1 MTCSITLPRQDAQM
15 VLEVM
20 EAEPGITA
28 HGEEL
33 RDQLRRLLSDPNTN
47 EVVIS
52 ASGKGAAELLGLGI
66 DYIRTTS

>member
-1 MTCSITLPRQDAQM
+1 MTCSLTLPRQDAQM

-20 EAEPGITA
+20 EAEPGITR
-28 HGEEL
+28 HGVEL
-33 RDQLRRLLSDPNTN
+33 RDQLRRLLADPNTT